1 MLLCNIIKQIY
12 LSTPEHGVIQE
23 PFPQCQGIAQPCYY
37 LASSFCYVSR
47 LFLSDVDWFD
57 SHKRACKQMITL
69 CISCRGMETACSIIR
84 LDAAWG
90 VCGNWAKGTF
100 LVLYKSLVLG
110 MVLSSWR
117 KHDSKNHTGLS
128 LIRIWFF

>member
-1 MLLCNIIKQIY
+1 M
-12 LSTPEHGVIQE
+12 
-23 PFPQCQGIAQPCYY
+23 
-37 LASSFCYVSR
+37 SR

-69 CISCRGMETACSIIR
+69 FAFRAEEWKPACSIIR

-117 KHDSKNHTGLS
+117 KHANKKHTGLS